1 MVNDIIFHSNY
12 FFIELP
18 IYSSGSITRIEAQSE
33 YFVIRL
39 ALPERISVS

>member
-1 MVNDIIFHSNY
+1 MVDDIIFHSNY

-18 IYSSGSITRIEAQSE
+18 IYSSGSIARIEAQSE

-39 ALPERISVS
+39 ALPERISIL